1 MEAPLTKAKMPEHHH
16 CPFGCEH
23 PQPIRGADGKLY
35 CGRCWFVDRLIT
47 EMVLCT
53 PEICGE

>member
-1 MEAPLTKAKMPEHHH
+1 MSEHHH

-23 PQPIRGADGKLY
+23 PQPFVGLDGKLY
-35 CGRCWFVDRLIT
+35 CGRCDAIDGILT

-53 PEICGE
+53 PETCGE